1 MMTSTAMQA
10 KPGYNYPQPQL
21 RAPLHQEVDT
31 GTVLR
36 EGMTN
41 LLGFLRQSEEPNPQM
56 ITAFLEQKIAP
67 YFDFDY
73 MATWAAGPMNRRMND
88 QQRTELAQKI
98 KVMLFS
104 TLTER
109 LAKYNNQEVRFFR
122 PRRVG
127 ENEVK
132 VRVGILQPDGY
143 PSNIDFRFY
152 RSKAGWKIFDVS
164 ANGNS
169 AIVFYRQ
176 HFVNKMR
183 TQMRTQT
190 SQEEISSLTVT
201 CLNSS
206 SGQTLDFLV

>member
-1 MMTSTAMQA
+1 MNRTLITIAALTLMTSTAIQA
-10 KPGYNYPQPQL
+10 NPGYNYPQPQL
-21 RAPLHQEVDT
+21 RAPLHQEVDP

-41 LLGFLRQSEEPNPQM
+41 LLRFLRQSEEPNPQM
-56 ITAFLEQKIAP
+56 ISAFLEQEIAP

-73 MATWAAGPMNRRMND
+73 MATWAAGPMNRRMNE

-98 KVMLFS
+98 KVMLLG

-132 VRVGILQPDGY
+132 VRVGILQSGGY
-143 PSNIDFRFY
+143 PANIDFRFY
-152 RSKAGWKIFDVS
+152 RSKAGWKVFDVS

-169 AIVFYRQ
+169 AIAFYRQ

-183 TQMRTQT
+183 TQT
-190 SQEEISSLTVT
+190 SKR
-201 CLNSS
+201 
-206 SGQTLDFLV
+206 DFRR